1 MAPPE
6 IINRRNNRII
16 QRPFGFF
23 FVGVVMGSGSLGW
36 RGGSSMPSI
45 GGIGAPG
52 GGGIPGK
59 GGSAGGSGS
68 GSSRVGY
75 RASKSVS
82 PGASGILPIQPF
94 HDSSIEESVN
104 GVIRTPTAPAEYAA
118 SSAKPILP
126 LLDTK
131 TMRAFGSDSLI
142 SSAATWPSRVGIS
155 TAMNTKSGLS
165 ATNSST
171 ALSPSLTTSEAQPRL
186 RRTICKRPSVI
197 EFPITMRAVLDS
209 SADMFMM
216 TQEVLL
222 KKDAVKPLA
231 IVSNQLANPVRS
243 LVGHH
248 SPAPLLLEQ

>member
-6 IINRRNNRII
+6 IINRRNKRII

-23 FVGVVMGSGSLGW
+23 FVGVVMGGGSLGW

-59 GGSAGGSGS
+59 VGSVGGSGS

-104 GVIRTPTAPAEYAA
+104 GVIRTPTAPAE
-118 SSAKPILP
+118 
-126 LLDTK
+126 
-131 TMRAFGSDSLI
+131 
-142 SSAATWPSRVGIS
+142 
-155 TAMNTKSGLS
+155 
-165 ATNSST
+165 
-171 ALSPSLTTSEAQPRL
+171 
-186 RRTICKRPSVI
+186 
-197 EFPITMRAVLDS
+197 
-209 SADMFMM
+209 
-216 TQEVLL
+216 
-222 KKDAVKPLA
+222 
-231 IVSNQLANPVRS
+231 
-243 LVGHH
+243 
-248 SPAPLLLEQ
+248 

>member
-1 MAPPE
+1 M
-6 IINRRNNRII
+6 
-16 QRPFGFF
+16 F
-23 FVGVVMGSGSLGW
+23 ST
-36 RGGSSMPSI
+36 GGA
-45 GGIGAPG
+45 GAPG
-52 GGGIPGK
+52 SGGMPGK
-59 GGSAGGSGS
+59 EGSAGGAGS

-82 PGASGILPIQPF
+82 PGASGILPIQLL
-94 HDSSIEESVN
+94 HDSSIEDSVN

-118 SSAKPILP
+118 SSAKSILP
-126 LLDTK
+126 LLDTN

-155 TAMNTKSGLS
+155 TAMNTKSGRN
-165 ATNSST
+165 ATKSST

-231 IVSNQLANPVRS
+231 IVSNQLANPARS
-243 LVGHH
+243 LADHH
-248 SPAPLLLEQ
+248 SPAPPLLKQ